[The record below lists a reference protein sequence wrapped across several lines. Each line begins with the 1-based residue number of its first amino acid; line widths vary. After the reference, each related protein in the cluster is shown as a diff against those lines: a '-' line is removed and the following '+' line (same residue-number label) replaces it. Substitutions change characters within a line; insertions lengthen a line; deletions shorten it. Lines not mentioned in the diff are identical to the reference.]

1 MDRWLICQFTR
12 DNMPSSQVGLL
23 KVHKHQLVGRIER
36 ALDAGQYALGAF
48 FDIQGAFDNTPLLS
62 VKQALA
68 ERDVILA
75 VRQWI
80 SAMITQRTVS
90 VGVGQNTIQVDVLSG
105 LPQGGG
111 LSPTLWSLVADSLL
125 YWLTKQGVFALGFAD
140 DGLILIVGRVL
151 HTMCEIMHRL
161 LEGVEK
167 WCTARDLSVNPIK
180 TILMLFT
187 RKYKPDVIS
196 PIYFYNK
203 LLELST
209 QVKYL
214 GVILDPKLN

>member
-1 MDRWLICQFTR
+1 M
-12 DNMPSSQVGLL
+12 
-23 KVHKHQLVGRIER
+23 
-36 ALDAGQYALGAF
+36 GQH
-48 FDIQGAFDNTPLLS
+48 
-62 VKQALA
+62 
-68 ERDVILA
+68 
-75 VRQWI
+75 
-80 SAMITQRTVS
+80 
-90 VGVGQNTIQVDVLSG
+90 TIQVDVLSG

-111 LSPTLWSLVADSLL
+111 LSPTLWSLVVDSLL
-125 YWLTKQGVFALGFAD
+125 HWLTKQGVFAVGFAD

-161 LEGVEK
+161 LQGVEK